1 MLSDLLYRARALFS
15 RKRMEH
21 DLDAELQFHLD
32 RLTERHVGDGMAPA
46 LAARQARI
54 DLGGIAQIKEECRQ
68 AWGVSALESLA
79 RNVNYALRVS
89 GKSPGFST
97 VLVLKLALGIGATSA
112 IFTLI
117 DSVMLRPLPV
127 SDPASLYRIGDGA
140 EGGAEGGLQGLWGMF
155 SFPLYGLLEG
165 AAPEFERVTAFS
177 AGIAQL
183 SVRRQG
189 IENVA
194 RILRAEY
201 VTGSYFSTLGV
212 GASSGRVFE
221 EDDDRPSAPPVVVLS
236 HHAWRAIYDADP
248 SVVGSTLV
256 VADHPLKVIGVGPP
270 GFFGETLRPDPPD
283 IWIPL
288 QQEPLIAGGGS
299 LLHQS
304 TSAWLRV
311 IGRLRRDASIDGMA
325 PRLTEVLRRWIQF
338 GAEFPSNWMAD
349 LGREL
354 PKQTIAVVP
363 AGAGIGLLK
372 ERYGSS
378 LRVLLAI
385 CSLVLLLTCANAAN
399 LLLARA
405 VARRAETAVRL
416 AIGAPRRRIIAEA
429 LTESML
435 LSVAGG
441 LAGLLVGMG
450 AAQLLVATAFRDSQF
465 VPITTTP
472 SLAVLVFALG
482 LSLVTGIV
490 FGAVPAW
497 FATRTEPLAALRGS
511 GRGGVG
517 HSSRL
522 RTALIMVQATL
533 LVVLVAASTM
543 LARSL
548 DKLQHQDMGYPTE
561 GRVLVGLTRLPA
573 TYTPERLS
581 ALYRDIEQRLA
592 GLPGVRGFGLALYN
606 PLTSNWGRRILVAG
620 HPPEE
625 SNESGASFNRVSA
638 DYLRNLGVTVL
649 RGRGFTIT
657 DDETTSPV
665 AVVNEAFVKR
675 FFKGAE
681 DPLDR
686 HFGIDLPEN
695 AGTYRIVGIV
705 RDSKFVWSGLEE
717 PVRPMF
723 FVPLAQRV
731 DYKDQYDEIKLFEML
746 SHFIGGIMLVTDSP
760 PGVLEPLLR
769 RTLAEADPNL
779 TITSV
784 RTMQQQIDLSC
795 DRDRAVA
802 SLSGVFGF
810 VALLLASVGVYG
822 ITAYLVAQQT
832 NEFGIRLALGANAA
846 NVIQLVL
853 GQALHRVTAGLVV
866 GLLFAVGTAKFM
878 SAHLYAVPFW
888 DPFALSVAA
897 GLLVG
902 CTFLAAI
909 IPAIRA
915 ATISPMSALRTE

>member
-1 MLSDLLYRARALFS
+1 MLSDLLYRARALFD
-15 RKRMEH
+15 RKRMERG
-21 DLDAELQFHLD
+21 LEAELKFHLD
-32 RLTERHVGDGMAPA
+32 RLTEKHTGDGMAPA
-46 LAARQARI
+46 QAARRARI
-54 DLGGIAQIKEECRQ
+54 DLGGITQIKEECRQ
-68 AWGVSALESLA
+68 SWGVSVLESLA
-79 RNVNYALRVS
+79 RNINYALRS
-89 GKSPGFST
+89 LSKNPGFST
-97 VLVLKLALGIGATSA
+97 VVVLKLALGIGATSA

-117 DSVMLRPLPV
+117 DAVMVRPLPV

-140 EGGAEGGLQGLWGMF
+140 EGGAEGGLQGRWGMF
-155 SFPLYGLLEG
+155 SFPLYELLEG
-165 AAPEFERVTAFS
+165 ATPEFEEVTAFS

-183 SVRRQG
+183 SARRQG
-189 IENVA
+189 TENVA
-194 RILRAEY
+194 RILRAKY

-221 EDDDRPSAPPVVVLS
+221 TDDDRTSAPPVVVLS
-236 HHAWRAIYDADP
+236 HHAWRAVYGADP

-256 VADHPLKVIGVGPP
+256 VADHPFTVIGVAPP

-288 QQEPLIAGGGS
+288 HQEPMIAGAGS

-304 TSAWLRV
+304 TSAWLQV
-311 IGRLRRDASIDGMA
+311 IGRLRRNAAIDGVA
-325 PRLTEVLRRWIQF
+325 LRLTAVLRRWIQF
-338 GAEFPSNWMAD
+338 GAEFPSNWIRD

-363 AGAGIGLLK
+363 ASTGIGLLN
-372 ERYGSS
+372 EQYGSS
-378 LRVLLAI
+378 LRILLAI
-385 CSLVLLLTCANAAN
+385 CSLILLITCANAAN

-405 VARRAETAVRL
+405 VARQAETAVRL
-416 AIGAPRRRIIAEA
+416 AIGAPRRQIVAEA

-441 LAGLLVGMG
+441 LAGLLVAMG
-450 AAQLLVATAFRDSQF
+450 AAQLLVAMAFRNSQF

-472 SLAVLVFALG
+472 SLAVLVFAVG

-490 FGAVPAW
+490 FGAMPAW
-497 FATRTEPLAALRGS
+497 FATRTEPIDALRGS
-511 GRGGVG
+511 GRSTGS

-522 RTALIMVQATL
+522 RTALVMVQATL
-533 LVVLVAASTM
+533 SVVLVATSTM

-548 DKLQHQDMGYPTE
+548 DNLRHQDMGYPTQ
-561 GRVLVGLTRLPA
+561 GRVLVGLNRLPA
-573 TYTPERLS
+573 TYTPKRLS

-592 GLPGVRGFGLALYN
+592 CLPGVRGFGLALYN
-606 PLTSNWGRRILVAG
+606 PLASNWGRRILVAG

-638 DYLRNLGVTVL
+638 DYLRHLGVTVVQ
-649 RGRGFTIT
+649 GRGFTIT
-657 DDETTSPV
+657 DNETTAPV

-675 FFKGAE
+675 FFKGDE

-695 AGTYRIVGIV
+695 AGTFRIVGIA
-705 RDSKFVWSGLEE
+705 RDSKFVRSGLRE

-731 DYKDQYDEIKLFEML
+731 DYEDQYDEIRLFEMW
-746 SHFIGGIMLVTDSP
+746 SHFVGGIMLVTDSP

-784 RTMQQQIDLSC
+784 RTMQRQIDLLC

-802 SLSGVFGF
+802 SLSGLFGF

-822 ITAYLVAQQT
+822 VTAYLVAEQT
-832 NEFGIRLALGANAA
+832 NQFGIRMALGADPAK
-846 NVIQLVL
+846 VIQLVL
-853 GQALHRVTAGLVV
+853 RQALHRVAAGLVV
-866 GLLFAVGTAKFM
+866 GLFLAVGTARFL
-878 SAHLYAVPFW
+878 AAQLYGVSFW

-902 CTFLAAI
+902 CTFLAAV
-909 IPAIRA
+909 IPAGRA
-915 ATISPMSALRTE
+915 ARISPMSALRTE

>member
-1 MLSDLLYRARALFS
+1 MLSDLLYRTRALFS

-32 RLTERHVGDGMAPA
+32 RLTEKHLGDGMAPA
-46 LAARQARI
+46 QAARQARI
-54 DLGGIAQIKEECRQ
+54 DLGGITQIKEECRQ
-68 AWGVSALESLA
+68 AWGVSVLESLA
-79 RNVNYALRVS
+79 RNINYALRAL
-89 GKSPGFST
+89 GKNPGFST
-97 VLVLKLALGIGATSA
+97 VVVLKVALGIGATGA

-127 SDPASLYRIGDGA
+127 SDPASLYRIGDGD
-140 EGGAEGGLQGLWGMF
+140 EGGAEGGLQGRWGMF
-155 SFPLYGLLEG
+155 TFPLYELLEG
-165 AAPEFERVTAFS
+165 ATPEFEEVTAFS
-177 AGIAQL
+177 AGIARL
-183 SVRRQG
+183 SARRQG

-221 EDDDRPSAPPVVVLS
+221 VDDDRPSALPVVVLS
-236 HHAWRAIYDADP
+236 HHAWRAVYGADP

-256 VADHPLKVIGVGPP
+256 VADHPLRVIGVAPP
-270 GFFGETLRPDPPD
+270 GLFGETLRPDPPD

-288 QQEPLIAGGGS
+288 QQEPLIAGDGS

-304 TSAWLRV
+304 TSAWLHV
-311 IGRLRRDASIDGMA
+311 IGRLQSDASIDGMA
-325 PRLTEVLRRWIQF
+325 PRLTAVLRRWIQF
-338 GAEFPSNWMAD
+338 EAEFPSNWMAD
-349 LGREL
+349 LDRDL

-372 ERYGSS
+372 EQYGSS
-378 LRVLLAI
+378 LRILLAI
-385 CSLVLLLTCANAAN
+385 CSLVLLITCANVAN
-399 LLLARA
+399 LQLART

-416 AIGAPRRRIIAEA
+416 AIGAPRRQIVAEA

-435 LSVAGG
+435 LSVVGG
-441 LAGLLVGMG
+441 LAGLLVAMG
-450 AAQLLVATAFRDSQF
+450 GAQLLVAMAFRNSKF
-465 VPITTTP
+465 VPIATTP
-472 SLAVLVFALG
+472 SLAVLVFVVG
-482 LSLVTGIV
+482 VSLATGIA
-490 FGAVPAW
+490 FGSVPAW
-497 FATRTEPLAALRGS
+497 FATRTEPIDALRGS
-511 GRGGVG
+511 GRGTGG

-522 RTALIMVQATL
+522 RTALVMVQATL
-533 LVVLVAASTM
+533 SVVLVAASTM

-548 DKLQHQDMGYPTE
+548 DNLQHQDMGYPTQ
-561 GRVLVGLTRLPA
+561 GRVLVGLNRLPA

-592 GLPGVRGFGLALYN
+592 CLSGVRGFGLALYN
-606 PLTSNWGRRILVAG
+606 PLASNWGRRILVAG

-625 SNESGASFNRVSA
+625 SDESDASFNRVSV
-638 DYLRNLGVTVL
+638 DYLRNLGVAVV
-649 RGRGFTIT
+649 RGRGFTTT
-657 DDETTSPV
+657 DNQTTAPV

-675 FFKGAE
+675 FFKGDE

-705 RDSKFVWSGLEE
+705 RDSKFVRSGLRE

-731 DYKDQYDEIKLFEML
+731 DYEDQYDEIRLFEMW

-760 PGVLEPLLR
+760 PAVLDPLLR
-769 RTLAEADPNL
+769 RTLAESDPNL
-779 TITSV
+779 AITSV
-784 RTMQQQIDLSC
+784 RTMQQQIDLLC

-802 SLSGVFGF
+802 SLAGLFGF
-810 VALLLASVGVYG
+810 VALLMAAVGVYG
-822 ITAYLVAQQT
+822 VTACVVAQQT
-832 NEFGIRLALGANAA
+832 NQLGILMALGANPAK
-846 NVIQLVL
+846 VIQLVL
-853 GQALHRVTAGLVV
+853 SQALHRVTAGLVL
-866 GLLFAVGTAKFM
+866 GLLLAIGTAKFM
-878 SAHLYAVPFW
+878 AGQLYGVSFW

-902 CTFLAAI
+902 CTFLAAV
-909 IPAIRA
+909 IPAGRA